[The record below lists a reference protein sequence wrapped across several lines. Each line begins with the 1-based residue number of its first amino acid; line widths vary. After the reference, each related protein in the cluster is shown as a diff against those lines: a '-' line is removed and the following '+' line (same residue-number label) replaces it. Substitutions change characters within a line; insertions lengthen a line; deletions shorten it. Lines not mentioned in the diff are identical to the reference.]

1 MMSGAS
7 AHIVMYGSIVST
19 SGCVVQSV
27 IGPYVSIVDIGHG
40 CGRRCEAFKDRRG
53 RASEYYVQ
61 NGGSEAAGSRRLWL
75 GRPG

>member
-40 CGRRCEAFKDRRG
+40 CGRRCEAFKDRG